1 MMRAKVLFLF
11 GLACTGV
18 LSARTVA
25 LWPLEVTAD
34 GRFDGRCAI
43 DSQNDL
49 GAIDE
54 SWRVDAGI
62 GWTLYADGKPLG
74 AKIYNFYHPS
84 YTDAFA
90 VTHLRLGS
98 TSAPLS
104 GAVDMW
110 RVTMSALTPAEFL
123 WDTPK
128 GATIFIR

>member
-62 GWTLYADGKPLG
+62 GRCRRIRTR
-74 AKIYNFYHPS
+74 
-84 YTDAFA
+84 
-90 VTHLRLGS
+90 VR
-98 TSAPLS
+98 SA
-104 GAVDMW
+104 
-110 RVTMSALTPAEFL
+110 SA
-123 WDTPK
+123 
-128 GATIFIR
+128 RR

>member
-54 SWRVDAGI
+54 S
-62 GWTLYADGKPLG
+62 
-74 AKIYNFYHPS
+74 
-84 YTDAFA
+84 
-90 VTHLRLGS
+90 
-98 TSAPLS
+98 
-104 GAVDMW
+104 
-110 RVTMSALTPAEFL
+110 
-123 WDTPK
+123 
-128 GATIFIR
+128 